1 MATSCQNYS
10 CYTWRLF
17 CFSQFSFGSGF
28 LVQSCQHTYDDGL
41 QRIHSLGST
50 NGNCFFSKKRM
61 ENLGYLYTS
70 YFIFFSFYLSRSNLQ
85 SHKKLMN
92 NRHYN
97 IYFHTHTVS
106 GIVISVVLFVIFFA
120 GSFSFFRDE
129 IINWERN
136 ESTAITREIQLDYN
150 TTLNKLDKE

>member
-1 MATSCQNYS
+1 
-10 CYTWRLF
+10 
-17 CFSQFSFGSGF
+17 
-28 LVQSCQHTYDDGL
+28 
-41 QRIHSLGST
+41 
-50 NGNCFFSKKRM
+50 
-61 ENLGYLYTS
+61 
-70 YFIFFSFYLSRSNLQ
+70 
-85 SHKKLMN
+85 MN

-136 ESTAITREIQLDYN
+136 ESSVNTKEIQLDYN
-150 TTLNKLDKE
+150 TTLKKLDKE